1 MKKGCLE
8 EMVCDIYPKDDKGSA
23 KELSAVVGMWLVLY
37 TFTCLKL
44 GPQCGKKRSFGIFM
58 RWGLMGG
65 L

>member
-8 EMVCDIYPKDDKGSA
+8 KMACDIHPEDDKGSA

-37 TFTCLKL
+37 TFICLKL
-44 GPQCGKKRSFGIFM
+44 GPQCGKKRSVGMF
-58 RWGLMGG
+58 RRQGLVGG